1 MTDSQST
8 LSRKKTMPE
17 RTLVELLYGKGA
29 HVNPLA
35 CVEDLTAEWAGRY
48 AENLPHSV
56 WQIVWHVNFWTDY
69 ELQRMRGEKPHYP
82 DHAAESWPKD
92 STPISEAEWKKDC
105 ARFADL
111 IGMLAAMAE
120 SDSNELNRE
129 VPPMHANQETR
140 TSTVLATLW
149 QTLAHNSYHVGQIVL
164 VRRALGVW
172 PPRGGGDSW

>member
-1 MTDSQST
+1 
-8 LSRKKTMPE
+8 MPE
-17 RTLVELLYGKGA
+17 RTLIELLYGKGA

-69 ELQRMRGEKPHYP
+69 ELRRIRGEKPHYP

-92 STPISEAEWKKDC
+92 MAPINEAEWKNDC

-111 IGMLAAMAE
+111 IGVLAAMAE
-120 SDSNELNRE
+120 SDSLELNRE

-140 TSTVLATLW
+140 TSTVRAILW
-149 QTLAHNSYHVGQIVL
+149 QILAHNSYHVGQIAL

>member
-1 MTDSQST
+1 
-8 LSRKKTMPE
+8 MPE
-17 RTLVELLYGKGA
+17 RTLIELLYGKGA

-35 CVEDLTAEWAGRY
+35 CVEDLTAEWAGRH

-69 ELQRMRGEKPHYP
+69 ELRRIREEKPHYP

-92 STPISEAEWKKDC
+92 MAPSNEAEWKNDC
-105 ARFADL
+105 ARFSDL
-111 IGMLAAMAE
+111 IAILAAMAE
-120 SDSNELNRE
+120 SDSLELNRE

-140 TSTVLATLW
+140 TSTVRAILW
-149 QTLAHNSYHVGQIVL
+149 QILAHNSYHVGQIAL